1 MVVLSFTGTYCRAFI
16 WPFIQCPGIY
26 YPISVLCETSQRDD
40 RQTVAPFVNS
50 GGKRR
55 RKGQRSSESSWRDVR
70 RHVGIWFPPVT
81 DCHSACSFPTA
92 GDLFLHFILL
102 STGHSKQVLIQFV
115 FFIFFAFL
123 FFLMKS
129 LQQHIWK
136 TQRVFGLIG
145 KISSVSWG
153 QDVPSLDF

>member
-55 RKGQRSSESSWRDVR
+55 TKARKSILLDVFCAF
-70 RHVGIWFPPVT
+70 VGVKLMNET
-81 DCHSACSFPTA
+81 
-92 GDLFLHFILL
+92 LFVMFAICFILKNNER
-102 STGHSKQVLIQFV
+102 HS
-115 FFIFFAFL
+115 
-123 FFLMKS
+123 
-129 LQQHIWK
+129 
-136 TQRVFGLIG
+136 R
-145 KISSVSWG
+145 
-153 QDVPSLDF
+153 